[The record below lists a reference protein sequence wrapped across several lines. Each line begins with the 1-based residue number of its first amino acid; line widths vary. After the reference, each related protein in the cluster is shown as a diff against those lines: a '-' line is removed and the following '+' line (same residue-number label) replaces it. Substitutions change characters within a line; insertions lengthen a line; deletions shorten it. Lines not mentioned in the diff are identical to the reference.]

1 MFMSTG
7 SFNQAHIIKGVI
19 AVTVST
25 MLSSERPDEFSKFDD
40 LFDQAKQ
47 KLFEQA
53 QKRNGDG
60 VVDVSFNTEVVRM
73 SVAPKFLV
81 VHGYGTVIALP
92 KKTAKDDQT
101 NDSHK

>member
-7 SFNQAHIIKGVI
+7 AYNSAHIIKGVI

-25 MLSSERPDEFSKFDD
+25 MLKSERPDEFSKFDG
-40 LFDQAKQ
+40 LFDEAKQ
-47 KLFEQA
+47 KLFEKA
-53 QKRNGDG
+53 KSKGGDG

-92 KKTAKDDQT
+92 KQT
-101 NDSHK
+101 D